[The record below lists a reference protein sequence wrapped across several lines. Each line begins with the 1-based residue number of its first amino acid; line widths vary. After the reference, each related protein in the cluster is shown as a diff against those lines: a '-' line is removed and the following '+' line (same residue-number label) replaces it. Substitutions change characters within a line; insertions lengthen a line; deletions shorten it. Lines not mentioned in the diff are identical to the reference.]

1 MVARIYRVCRSASFP
16 FAMQDLPPSG
26 RLVRPSGRKDSRA
39 EDGVPLALP
48 SCRGREE
55 AVFNICVETVGDV
68 AVIQCAGRLV
78 RSEAAFELRDA
89 VMSQREA
96 RIVVVDLSEV
106 QAIEGGGL
114 GMLGYVHRWAHNHDI
129 KMKLFNPPRA
139 VQDRLGHSWMPP
151 LEIVTTDEMI
161 ALLGGGGRSVTRD
174 QGDTAFC

>member
-1 MVARIYRVCRSASFP
+1 VFAVAQVFRSPCKTFRPAEGTFTHLAEKTRVPKMVYRLLF
-16 FAMQDLPPSG
+16 PPS
-26 RLVRPSGRKDSRA
+26 
-39 EDGVPLALP
+39 
-48 SCRGREE
+48 GREE

-68 AVIQCAGRLV
+68 AVVQCAGRLV

-139 VQDRLGHSWMPP
+139 VEDRLGHSWRPP
-151 LEIVTTDEMI
+151 LEIVTMDEMI
-161 ALLGGGGRSVTRD
+161 ALLNGGGRTVTRD